1 MALVSSTIP
10 NLIGGISQ
18 QPASIRLKTQGSAQV
33 NAISD
38 VVDGLQKRP
47 GTEHIAKI
55 STSSLSGAFI
65 HALKRDEDEAYIV
78 VFTGTGTNVSDRIKV
93 FDKSG
98 EAKTVNI
105 KNSGDTTQAFTSAGT
120 FTTDF
125 GTDNNLTFGSAHGL
139 SVGDLVR
146 FTTATTLPAP
156 LDSNTT
162 YYVKTKTSTTKIIL
176 STTSGGSE
184 LALTSNGSGTH
195 TCHTFSTLYNEVLDY
210 LAATTP
216 QTSFAATTIAD
227 YTFVLNKTITVAK
240 SATLGS
246 KRNPE
251 ALVYIATGDY
261 GTDYEIQI
269 KKSGTT
275 AWKSAA
281 KLTTKISEGNN
292 EKAIATNQIAKE
304 LKDDTITQVAS
315 DNSSWTALN
324 DTLENATWL
333 NTNFDTQSD
342 SVTHAAFS
350 VNVGGSV
357 IHIQSTKDSSG
368 ATVTDG
374 TAMDFDIQVL
384 DSRGNVYTRVFKD
397 QYPSFTRLVGHGP
410 EEAEGMVVEITGD
423 SAKFQDDFYVKF
435 DDSKNGVWSE
445 VVGPGLQ
452 NDLSASTMPIQLIKE
467 TDGTFSLKQTP
478 WNARVAGDDETNEF
492 PSFVGKK
499 INDIFFHQNR
509 LGVLADE
516 NVIFTESG
524 EFYNWFSPT
533 VLTSL
538 ETNPIDVAV
547 SNNKVSILK
556 HAVPFSESILIFSD
570 LTQFIMKSSEYLSP
584 TNVSLNVTTEFE
596 ADLDAKPVGAGRF
609 VFFATDMGAHTGIR
623 EYFVEVDSETND
635 AVEITSHVPQ
645 YLDGNVKHMAASSNN
660 DMLLVLTDGT
670 DATKTMYV
678 YRYFWQGTNKLQS
691 AWSKF
696 TFDSSIVSAEFLQ
709 DEIYMVVQRGS
720 NVYLE
725 KLKLSQDDAVSI
737 MAASHP
743 VHLDRRAKLT
753 TTANFDNFSSTFY
766 SDGNSTDYS
775 NNNSVVYVSKFGEIL
790 GTTDTV
796 EIFGT
801 HTGSDNATSITD
813 TSAKFQT
820 NGVYNGTAVENST
833 KGTTG
838 TINATVSSETVAAT
852 SLGDIDTNDDYKLTL
867 NKIKQA
873 ITRDGFVYAGINY
886 SFEYEFSEV
895 MVRQGETDTPLTNG
909 RLQIRN
915 MTVLYSNTG
924 FFTMQITASQRD
936 ADTYTFNGRITSDS
950 GHTLNNTPLDTGSYR
965 FPVLSRSSEVTVKL
979 LNDTFLPCV
988 FQSAEWEGLW
998 HLRSQYIR

>member
-33 NAISD
+33 NGISD

-47 GTEHIAKI
+47 GSEHIAKI
-55 STSSLSGAFI
+55 STTSLSGAFI

-78 VFTGTGTNVSDRIKV
+78 VFTGTGTDVSDRIKV

-98 EAKTVNI
+98 VEKTVNVRDA
-105 KNSGDTTQAFTSAGT
+105 GDTISDT
-120 FTTDF
+120 
-125 GTDNNLTFGSAHGL
+125 
-139 SVGDLVR
+139 
-146 FTTATTLPAP
+146 P
-156 LDSNTT
+156 L
-162 YYVKTKTSTTKIIL
+162 
-176 STTSGGSE
+176 TSG
-184 LALTSNGSGTH
+184 
-195 TCHTFSTLYNEVLDY
+195 TLYDEVKAY

-227 YTFVLNKTITVAK
+227 YTFILNKTITVAK
-240 SATLGS
+240 SATVGS

-261 GTDYEIQI
+261 GTDYKIEI
-269 KKSGTT
+269 KTKSGATYT
-275 AWKSAA
+275 AIAS
-281 KLTTKISEGNN
+281 LTTKISSGND
-292 EKAIATNQIAKE
+292 ELAIATNTIASE
-304 LKDDTITQVAS
+304 LTEDPATEVAAAGDPTSLNETITNTSWLGGTSDPFKVSTSIVVAS
-315 DNSSWTALN
+315 DTGTVTQNGHGLTTGDTIQLRQSATAALN
-324 DTLENATWL
+324 GQYTVTVTDANVYTITTSSVADGTYTDAEATYDF
-333 NTNFDTQSD
+333 T
-342 SVTHAAFS
+342 
-350 VNVGGSV
+350 VNVTGSV
-357 IHIQSTKDSSG
+357 IHIQTGSAG
-368 ATVTDG
+368 H
-374 TAMDFDIQVL
+374 DFDIQVS

-410 EEAEGMVVEITGD
+410 DEAEGMVVKITGD
-423 SAKFQDDFYVKF
+423 SARFQDNFYVRF
-435 DDSKNGVWSE
+435 DDTNNGVWE
-445 VVGPGLQ
+445 ETVGGGLQ
-452 NDLSASTMPIQLIKE
+452 NSLDASTMPIQLIKE
-467 TDGTFSLKQTP
+467 TDGSFSLKQTP
-478 WNARVAGDDETNEF
+478 WNSRIAGDDETNQF

-524 EFYNWFSPT
+524 EFFNWFSPT

-596 ADLDAKPVGAGRF
+596 ADLNAKPVGAGRF

-645 YLDGNVKHMAASSNN
+645 YLGGNVKHLAASSNN

-670 DATKTMYV
+670 DDTKTMYV

-696 TFDSSIVSAEFLQ
+696 TFDSTIISAEFLQ

-720 NVYLE
+720 NTYLE
-725 KLKLSQDDAVSI
+725 KVKLSQDDAVSI

-743 VHLDRRAKLT
+743 VHLDRRVKIT
-753 TTANFDNFSSTFY
+753 TTAAYDSFTSTY
-766 SDGNSTDYS
+766 YADGNSSDYS
-775 NNNSVVYVSKFGEIL
+775 NNDSVVYVSKFGELL

-801 HTGSDNATSITD
+801 HTGADNATSITD
-813 TSAKFQT
+813 SSATFQT
-820 NGVYNGTAVENST
+820 NGVYNGAEVENST

-838 TINATVSSETVAAT
+838 TINADVTQETVAAT
-852 SLGDIDTNDDYKLTL
+852 SLSDIDQDDDYKLTL

-886 SFEYEFSEV
+886 GFEYEFSEI

-924 FFTMQITASQRD
+924 FFTMEIAASQRD
-936 ADTYTFNGRITSDS
+936 TDTYTFNGRITSDS

-965 FPVLSRSSEVTVKL
+965 FPVLSRSSEVIVRLK
-979 LNDTFLPCV
+979 NDTFLPCV

>member
-1 MALVSSTIP
+1 MPLVSSTIP

-98 EAKTVNI
+98 VAKTVNV
-105 KNSGDTTQAFTSAGT
+105 K
-120 FTTDF
+120 
-125 GTDNNLTFGSAHGL
+125 
-139 SVGDLVR
+139 
-146 FTTATTLPAP
+146 
-156 LDSNTT
+156 DSSN
-162 YYVKTKTSTTKIIL
+162 VTKTS
-176 STTSGGSE
+176 G
-184 LALTSNGSGTH
+184 
-195 TCHTFSTLYNEVLDY
+195 TLYDEVKAY

-227 YTFVLNKTITVAK
+227 YTFILNKTITVAK
-240 SATLGS
+240 SATVGS

-261 GTDYEIQI
+261 GTDYKIEI
-269 KKSGTT
+269 KK
-275 AWKSAA
+275 KSATTYTEIA
-281 KLTTKISEGNN
+281 SLTTKISEGSN
-292 EKAIATNQIAKE
+292 ELAIATNTIASE
-304 LKDDTITQVAS
+304 LTQDPSTEVAAASNPTSLNETITSTSWLGGTDDPFKVSTSISVAS
-315 DNSSWTALN
+315 
-324 DTLENATWL
+324 
-333 NTNFDTQSD
+333 
-342 SVTHAAFS
+342 
-350 VNVGGSV
+350 NVGTVTQNGHGLTTGDKIQLRGSSTSNLDDEYTVTVTDENTYTITTSSVADGNSTDAKATYDFTVNTKGSV
-357 IHIQSTKDSSG
+357 IHIQTGSAG
-368 ATVTDG
+368 H
-374 TAMDFDIQVL
+374 DFDIQVL

-397 QYPSFTRLVGHGP
+397 KYPSFTRLVGHGP

-423 SAKFQDDFYVKF
+423 SAKFQDNFYVKF

-709 DEIYMVVQRGS
+709 DEIYMVVQRGA

-813 TSAKFQT
+813 SSAKFQT
-820 NGVYNGTAVENST
+820 NGVYSGTVVENST

-838 TINATVSSETVAAT
+838 TINADVTQETVAAT

-886 SFEYEFSEV
+886 GFEYEFSEV

>member
-10 NLIGGISQ
+10 NLIGGVSQ
-18 QPASIRLKTQGSAQV
+18 QPASIRLKTQGSAQI
-33 NAISD
+33 NGISD

-47 GTEHIAKI
+47 GSEHIAKI

-78 VFTGTGTNVSDRIKV
+78 VFTGTGTDVSDRIKV
-93 FDKSG
+93 FNKSG
-98 EAKTVNI
+98 VAKTVNV
-105 KNSGDTTQAFTSAGT
+105 K
-120 FTTDF
+120 
-125 GTDNNLTFGSAHGL
+125 
-139 SVGDLVR
+139 
-146 FTTATTLPAP
+146 
-156 LDSNTT
+156 DSSDVT
-162 YYVKTKTSTTKIIL
+162 V
-176 STTSGGSE
+176 TSG
-184 LALTSNGSGTH
+184 
-195 TCHTFSTLYNEVLDY
+195 TLYDEIKAY
-210 LAATTP
+210 LAAGTP

-227 YTFVLNKTITVAK
+227 YTFVLNNTITVTK
-240 SATLGS
+240 SSTVGS
-246 KRNPE
+246 NRNPE

-269 KKSGTT
+269 KKSGNSV
-275 AWKSAA
+275 WKEAA
-281 KLTTKISEGNN
+281 KLTTKISEGND
-292 EKAIATNQIAKE
+292 EKSIATNQIAKE
-304 LKDDTITQVAS
+304 LDDDTIGQVAS
-315 DNSSWTALN
+315 DNASWTALN
-324 DTLENATWL
+324 DTLEDATWL
-333 NTNFDTQSD
+333 SNNFDAN
-342 SVTHAAFS
+342 AAFTI
-350 VNVGGSV
+350 NVGGSV
-357 IHIQSTKDSSG
+357 IHIQSTKDADG
-368 ATVTDG
+368 DTVTDG
-374 TAMDFDIQVL
+374 TAIDFDIQVL

-397 QYPSFTRLVGHGP
+397 NYPSFTRLVGHGP
-410 EEAEGMVVEITGD
+410 EEAEGMVIEITGD
-423 SAKFQDDFYVKF
+423 SAKFQDDFYVQF
-435 DDSKNGVWSE
+435 DDSKNGVWAE
-445 VVGPGLQ
+445 TVGGGLQ
-452 NDLSASTMPIQLIKE
+452 NSLDASTMPIQLIKE
-467 TDGTFSLKQTP
+467 TDGSFSLKQTP
-478 WNARVAGDDETNEF
+478 WNARVAGDDDTNEF
-492 PSFVGKK
+492 PSFVGKE

-645 YLDGNVKHMAASSNN
+645 YLDGNVKHLAASSNN

-670 DATKTMYV
+670 DATKTLYV

-696 TFDSSIVSAEFLQ
+696 TFDSTIISAEFLQ

-720 NVYLE
+720 NTYLE
-725 KLKLSQDDAVSI
+725 KVKLSQDDAVSI

-743 VHLDRRAKLT
+743 VHLDRRVKIAT
-753 TTANFDNFSSTFY
+753 TDNYDSFSSTY
-766 SDGNSTDYS
+766 YADGNSSDYS
-775 NNNSVVYVSKFGEIL
+775 DNGSVVYVSKYGELL

-796 EIFGT
+796 DIFGT
-801 HTGSDNATSITD
+801 HTGADNAASITD
-813 TSAKFQT
+813 SSATFET
-820 NGVYNGTAVENST
+820 NGVYSGAEVENST
-833 KGTTG
+833 KATTG
-838 TINATVSSETVAAT
+838 TINASVSSETVAST
-852 SLGDIDTNDDYKLTL
+852 SLSDIDQNDDYKITL

-873 ITRDGFVYAGINY
+873 ITKDGFVYAGINFG
-886 SFEYEFSEV
+886 FEYEFSEI

-909 RLQIRN
+909 RLQVRN

-924 FFTMQITASQRD
+924 YFTMEIAASQRTT
-936 ADTYTFNGRITSDS
+936 DTYTFNGRITSDS
-950 GHTLNNTPLDTGSYR
+950 GHTLNNTPLDIGSYR
-965 FPVLSRSSEVTVKL
+965 FPVLSKSSEVTVTLK
-979 LNDTFLPCV
+979 NDTFLPCV

>member
-1 MALVSSTIP
+1 MDNDYVTLTKDILHMALVSSTIP
-10 NLIGGISQ
+10 NLIGGVSQ
-18 QPASIRLKTQGSAQV
+18 QPASIRLKTQGSAQI
-33 NAISD
+33 NGISD

-47 GTEHIAKI
+47 GSEHIAKI

-78 VFTGTGTNVSDRIKV
+78 VFTGTGTDVSDRIKV
-93 FDKSG
+93 FNKSG
-98 EAKTVNI
+98 VAKTVNV
-105 KNSGDTTQAFTSAGT
+105 K
-120 FTTDF
+120 
-125 GTDNNLTFGSAHGL
+125 
-139 SVGDLVR
+139 
-146 FTTATTLPAP
+146 
-156 LDSNTT
+156 DSSDVT
-162 YYVKTKTSTTKIIL
+162 V
-176 STTSGGSE
+176 TSG
-184 LALTSNGSGTH
+184 
-195 TCHTFSTLYNEVLDY
+195 TLYDEIKAY
-210 LAATTP
+210 LAAGTP

-227 YTFVLNKTITVAK
+227 YTFVLNNTITVTK
-240 SATLGS
+240 SSTVGS
-246 KRNPE
+246 NRNPE

-269 KKSGTT
+269 KKSGNSV
-275 AWKSAA
+275 WKEAA
-281 KLTTKISEGNN
+281 KLTTKISEGND
-292 EKAIATNQIAKE
+292 EKSIATNQIAKE
-304 LKDDTITQVAS
+304 LDDDTIGQVAS
-315 DNSSWTALN
+315 DNASWTALN
-324 DTLENATWL
+324 DTLEDATWL
-333 NTNFDTQSD
+333 SNNFDAN
-342 SVTHAAFS
+342 AAFTI
-350 VNVGGSV
+350 NVGGSV
-357 IHIQSTKDSSG
+357 IHIQSTKDADG
-368 ATVTDG
+368 DTVTDG
-374 TAMDFDIQVL
+374 TAIDFDIQVL

-397 QYPSFTRLVGHGP
+397 NYPSFTRLVGHGP
-410 EEAEGMVVEITGD
+410 EEAEGMVIEITGD
-423 SAKFQDDFYVKF
+423 SAKFQDDFYVQF
-435 DDSKNGVWSE
+435 DDSKNGVWAE
-445 VVGPGLQ
+445 TVGGGLQ
-452 NDLSASTMPIQLIKE
+452 NSLDASTMPIQLIKE
-467 TDGTFSLKQTP
+467 TDGSFSLKQTP
-478 WNARVAGDDETNEF
+478 WNARVAGDDDTNEF
-492 PSFVGKK
+492 PSFVGKE

-645 YLDGNVKHMAASSNN
+645 YLDGNVKHLAASSNN

-670 DATKTMYV
+670 DATKTLYV

-696 TFDSSIVSAEFLQ
+696 TFDSTIISAEFLQ

-720 NVYLE
+720 NTYLE
-725 KLKLSQDDAVSI
+725 KVKLSQDDAVSI

-743 VHLDRRAKLT
+743 VHLDRRVKIAT
-753 TTANFDNFSSTFY
+753 TDNYDSFSSTY
-766 SDGNSTDYS
+766 YADGNSSDYS
-775 NNNSVVYVSKFGEIL
+775 DNGSVVYVSKYGELL

-796 EIFGT
+796 DIFGT
-801 HTGSDNATSITD
+801 HTGADNAASITD
-813 TSAKFQT
+813 SSATFET
-820 NGVYNGTAVENST
+820 NGVYSGAEVENST
-833 KGTTG
+833 KATTG
-838 TINATVSSETVAAT
+838 TINASVSSETVAST
-852 SLGDIDTNDDYKLTL
+852 SLSDIDQNDDYKITL

-873 ITRDGFVYAGINY
+873 ITKDGFVYAGINFG
-886 SFEYEFSEV
+886 FEYEFSEI

-909 RLQIRN
+909 RLQVRN

-924 FFTMQITASQRD
+924 YFTMEIAASQRTT
-936 ADTYTFNGRITSDS
+936 DTYTFNGRITSDS
-950 GHTLNNTPLDTGSYR
+950 GHTLNNTPLDIGSYR
-965 FPVLSRSSEVTVKL
+965 FPVLSKSSEVTVTLK
-979 LNDTFLPCV
+979 NDTFLPCV